1 MIIHRLTD
9 RLAISD
15 APTEDEL
22 RELAAGG
29 FRSIVD
35 LRGDGEPRPR
45 GVAPW
50 EEARLAA
57 ASGLAYHQ
65 VPVEPPRLGDYLG
78 DLVRRTV
85 REAKPPVLLHCT
97 TGRRAG
103 VFGLIILACDERLP
117 SEAYRSRARDLG
129 LNFEGMPRLS
139 AFLESYVGHR
149 AASAEPSDGGPAAA
163 RW

>member
-1 MIIHRLTD
+1 MILHKLTERLSV
-9 RLAISD
+9 AD

-22 RELAAGG
+22 HKLTARG

-35 LRGDGEPRPR
+35 LRADGEPRPR

-65 VPVEPPRLGDYLG
+65 IPVEPPRLGDHLG
-78 DLVRRTV
+78 DLVRRTI
-85 REAKPPVLLHCT
+85 REAAAPVLLHCT

-103 VFGLIILACDERLP
+103 VFGLIVLACDEGLSP
-117 SEAYRSRARDLG
+117 AELRSRARALG

-139 AFLESYVGHR
+139 AFLESYVSRR
-149 AASAEPSDGGPAAA
+149 ATGETAVRDVAS
-163 RW
+163 W

>member
-1 MIIHRLTD
+1 MILHRLTE
-9 RLAISD
+9 RLSVAD

-22 RELAAGG
+22 RGLRARG

-35 LRGDGEPRPR
+35 LRADGEPRPR

-57 ASGLAYHQ
+57 TNGLAYHQ
-65 VPVEPPRLGDYLG
+65 VPVEPPRLGDHLG

-85 REAKPPVLLHCT
+85 REAAAPVLLHCT

-103 VFGLIILACDERLP
+103 VFGLIVLACDERLP
-117 SEAYRSRARDLG
+117 PEEYRRRAQAVG

-139 AFLESYVGHR
+139 AFLESYVGR
-149 AASAEPSDGGPAAA
+149 RTSEDEAPTAWPNVA

>member
-1 MIIHRLTD
+1 MILHQLTERLFV
-9 RLAISD
+9 SD

-22 RELAAGG
+22 RGLAARG

-35 LRGDGEPRPR
+35 LRADGEPRPR

-65 VPVEPPRLGDYLG
+65 VPVEPPRLGDHLG
-78 DLVRRTV
+78 DLVRRII
-85 REAKPPVLLHCT
+85 REAAAPVLLHCT

-103 VFGLIILACDERLP
+103 VFGLIILACDERIVP
-117 SEAYRSRARDLG
+117 EERRRHARAMG
-129 LNFEGMPRLS
+129 LDFEGMPRLR
-139 AFLESYVGHR
+139 AFLEAYICRR
-149 AASAEPSDGGPAAA
+149 APGAAPPDAGSDLAP
-163 RW
+163 W

>member
-1 MIIHRLTD
+1 MILHRLTE
-9 RLAISD
+9 RLSVAD

-22 RELAAGG
+22 RGLAARG
-29 FRSIVD
+29 FRSIID
-35 LRGDGEPRPR
+35 LRADGGPRPR

-57 ASGLAYHQ
+57 ANGLAYHQ
-65 VPVEPPRLGDYLG
+65 IPVEPPRLGDHLG

-85 REAKPPVLLHCT
+85 REAAAPILLHCT

-103 VFGLIILACDERLP
+103 VFGLVILACDERLSP
-117 SEAYRSRARDLG
+117 EEYRSRGHALG

-139 AFLESYVGHR
+139 TFLESYVARR
-149 AASAEPSDGGPAAA
+149 ATGGQPPNAGLDVA

>member
-1 MIIHRLTD
+1 MILHRLNE
-9 RLAISD
+9 RLSVSD
-15 APTEDEL
+15 APTEDEV
-22 RELAAGG
+22 RGLAAHG

-35 LRGDGEPRPR
+35 LRADGEPRPR

-50 EEARLAA
+50 DEARLATTN
-57 ASGLAYHQ
+57 GLAYHQ
-65 VPVEPPRLGDYLG
+65 IPVEPPRLGDHLG

-85 REAKPPVLLHCT
+85 REAAAPVLLHCT

-117 SEAYRSRARDLG
+117 PKEYCSRAHALG
-129 LNFEGMPRLS
+129 LNFEAMPRLS
-139 AFLESYVGHR
+139 AFLESYVGRR
-149 AASAEPSDGGPAAA
+149 AAGGLPPNTGADVA